1 MTAEAAQ
8 TAPATV
14 DIGVPVSISSAT
26 TRVLGVVVVLG
37 AAVVGWLAF
46 VVSGPDTEMGE
57 TVRMLYVHVPCAIAT
72 YVACFLTA
80 VASGLFLWRRSVW
93 WDLVAEAAAE
103 IGAVLAALTLATGM
117 IWGKPTWGT
126 YWVWDARLTT
136 TLMLLLLLLGYQAL
150 RRTSDDTEVAARRAA
165 IVGLLLVPNVVVVNR
180 AVEWWDTLHQDPT
193 LVSLDPKIEG
203 WQLFT
208 WFVATVLFAV
218 VFLWLMILR
227 FRVAWLA
234 RQVGEGGL
242 GEAIAARRAEALASA
257 ADSRARAADPP
268 PTGIMGEGS
277 G

>member
-1 MTAEAAQ
+1 MTVDATQSAAG
-8 TAPATV
+8 PV
-14 DIGVPVSISSAT
+14 DIGAPVGISSAT
-26 TRVLGVVVVLG
+26 TRVLGLAVVVG
-37 AAVVGWLAF
+37 AAVVAWLAF

-57 TVRMLYVHVPCAIAT
+57 TVRLLYVHVPCAIAT
-72 YVACFLTA
+72 YVACLLTA
-80 VASGLFLWRRSVW
+80 VASGVFLWKRSAW
-93 WDLVAEAAAE
+93 WDLVAESAAE

-136 TLMLLLLLLGYQAL
+136 TLMLLLLLLGYQAF
-150 RRTSDDTEVAARRAA
+150 RRTSDDPEAAARRAA

-208 WFVATVLFAV
+208 WFAATVVFALAFV
-218 VFLWLMILR
+218 WLMILR

-242 GEAIAARRAEALASA
+242 AEALAARRAEAHPAPLGTGAPGVEA
-257 ADSRARAADPP
+257 PP
-268 PTGIMGEGS
+268 SGTGGRS
-277 G
+277 